1 MSKYKI
7 LNSPVVPNMP
17 WQDGPA
23 EFNGAP
29 VWRYSQN
36 PIIGRNPLPGVAR
49 IFNSAVVPYNGA
61 FIGVF
66 RGEQTNGIPYIY
78 LGHSEDAI
86 HWTFDQEK
94 IHFGVPSDII
104 EKYSVYS
111 KETAEA
117 MAKAAGNLFTADVS
131 IGITGTAGNADP
143 NNISS
148 IPGEVYFAIKYK
160 ADVSSYFV
168 RIPPQC
174 SRLMTKLA
182 CAEEAY
188 EKLVEILK

>member
-1 MSKYKI
+1 MQNYDESLIRNHYHKLTMELI
-7 LNSPVVPNMP
+7 RRHITITTMESITSGQIASLITDTEGASSIFAGSVVT
-17 WQDGPA
+17 
-23 EFNGAP
+23 
-29 VWRYSQN
+29 YSN
-36 PIIGRNPLPGVAR
+36 
-49 IFNSAVVPYNGA
+49 
-61 FIGVF
+61 
-66 RGEQTNGIPYIY
+66 
-78 LGHSEDAI
+78 
-86 HWTFDQEK
+86 QEK

-117 MAKAAGNLFTADVS
+117 MAKAAGNLFSADVS

-160 ADVSSYFV
+160 VDVSSYFV

-174 SRLMTKLA
+174 SRLLTKLA

-188 EKLVEILK
+188 EKLVEILQ